1 MFKLQPSGTQTP
13 LATPGTPGSPFSV
26 PSHPVQYFD
35 INAHSNVKPP
45 QAEERHS
52 PIKCLFI
59 HARTQ
64 ESLSESMLSRF
75 DALVPRMH
83 PNDLDF
89 CLRVQEN
96 ALQDFKPDVVVADGL

>member
-1 MFKLQPSGTQTP
+1 MFKLPLSGVPTPSGS
-13 LATPGTPGSPFSV
+13 GTPGSPWSV

-35 INAHSNVKPP
+35 PTALSSVKPAQP
-45 QAEERHS
+45 EPHS
-52 PIKCLFI
+52 PLKVLFI

-64 ESLSESMLSRF
+64 ESLSEKMLSRF

-83 PNDLDF
+83 PDDLDF

-96 ALQDFKPDVVVADGL
+96 ALNDFKPDVVVADGL